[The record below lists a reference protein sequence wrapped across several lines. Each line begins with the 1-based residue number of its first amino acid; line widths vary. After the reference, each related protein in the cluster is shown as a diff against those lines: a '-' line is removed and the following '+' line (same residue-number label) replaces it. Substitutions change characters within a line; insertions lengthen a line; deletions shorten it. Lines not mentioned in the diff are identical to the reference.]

1 MRPFSRA
8 FTLLTAA
15 LLVGLTACGDDGSPG
30 GVDVSG
36 SWSGV
41 SSFASGFSTS
51 MTLTQT
57 GTTVT
62 GQMRVSGSVPSGTP
76 VNGTV
81 DALARSFAWAAFV
94 DCVAWGGVLSIS
106 ADGQTLTGPV
116 LVDNSGCQPAQ
127 SNSTGTMNLSR

>member
-1 MRPFSRA
+1 MRPFSLA
-8 FTLLTAA
+8 ATLLTAA

-30 GVDVSG
+30 GADVSG

-41 SSFASGFSTS
+41 SAFASGFTTS

-62 GQMRVSGSVPSGTP
+62 GEMRVSGLVPSGTT

-81 DALARSFAWAAFV
+81 NVGARTFTWAAFTGC
-94 DCVAWGGVLSIS
+94 DAWGGVLSIS

-116 LVDNSGCQPAQ
+116 LVDRSGCQPAQ